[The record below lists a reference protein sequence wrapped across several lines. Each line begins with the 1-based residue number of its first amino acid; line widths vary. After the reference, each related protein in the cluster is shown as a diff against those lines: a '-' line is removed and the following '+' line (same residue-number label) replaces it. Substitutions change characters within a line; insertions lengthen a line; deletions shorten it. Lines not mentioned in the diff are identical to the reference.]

1 MQYKDFVGRV
11 GALAVALG
19 VGTAMA
25 TPAGVAWASPET
37 GGTTNS
43 TQSGTASTNDTG
55 ATGTGPAAG
64 QPTGTAG
71 TAGTADATG
80 SGASGSTSSGATT
93 AGGTT
98 AAGTTVAGTT
108 VAGTTA
114 AGSASSEH
122 VAPGVTVSHSGGAQ
136 TSTYGTADT
145 TTADTT
151 TANTTPGN
159 TTTNDS
165 TTNHTTTTSN
175 DSTVTAPST
184 EQHSS
189 AMSSPAPS
197 SPALP
202 SPATSP
208 RSTATAGTTAAAPQ
222 ARSAAASP
230 AVTASTG
237 AVVTPA
243 PVTLAV
249 APAPT
254 PAPVVAAAP
263 VREVSVIEA
272 VVAPALS
279 SWLSAL
285 QRGWTESPL
294 AWLFLAAARR
304 EVGTDATATVAP
316 TARVAATQVVAAA
329 VVNQAPTA
337 VGTFGTVNPLTGA
350 ITGKVVATDP
360 EGVKPTVA
368 LTTRPTAGTLT
379 FDATTATFT
388 YTPTAAQRILAGAT
402 PDADTIAMTVTVSDG
417 VNKVPVR
424 IDIPIGEV
432 PLAVRT
438 DVRGVPAGAVAATGT
453 RAFVTNRDAGTVTV
467 IDTVTSTVLGTYAA
481 GAAPDGVVVKQDGT
495 RLYVSSS
502 TKNTVTVLDA
512 ATGAVKAT
520 LAVAKP
526 TAMTLSRTG
535 ASLYVASYD
544 GARVLRVNTATNT
557 VATTTTLPTG
567 YRPTGVA
574 ASPDDT
580 RVYVTT
586 DTPTGGTAILTF
598 APTATTTTTVT
609 RLAGRAASLTVSP
622 DNARLYVGGEDGTVS
637 VVDTRTRATV
647 GVMPV
652 GGLAA
657 VRLAVSTDGTTL
669 FVTDS
674 AGRVG
679 AFATATGAILNA
691 VATSSALDLGARPG
705 SAVSADGT
713 EMYVT
718 DRAAGVLRVVSLTA
732 RNAAPVA
739 GAATIGAPNP
749 TTGAVTGSLGVTDAN
764 GDPLTYTLTGKPVR
778 GTVTLTAS
786 GGFTY
791 TPTAAARHDAATV
804 GAPASLTTDAFTV
817 TVNDGR
823 RGVVTTTVTVG
834 ISPTNRVPTVTT
846 TVSAPNST
854 TGVVTGT
861 VKGTDLDND
870 ALTYTQSVAPT
881 KGTVSLTATGAFTYT
896 PTAAARHA
904 AQKLG
909 ATTAD
914 KQDTFTVTVA
924 DGHGGTVA
932 TRLTVAISPTNA
944 APTGG
949 AATVTQVN
957 TSTGT
962 VTGTLTAVDRD
973 GDPLTFTAATATKG
987 TLSINGATFS
997 YTPTAAA
1004 RDAASAPNATAA
1016 SKAEAVTVTVTDGY
1030 GGSASFTLTA
1040 PITPNPVGNRPPVT
1054 GVAAV
1059 GNSSSAIGTVTGT
1072 VTATDPDG
1080 DALTYTVTSGPSKG
1094 VVKVDAAT
1102 GAFNYTPTVDARY
1115 TALVTPG
1122 VDTDAFTVAVKD
1134 ALGASTTTTVSVTIV
1149 PPAANAV
1156 DQRATSVA
1164 IHVPDLLFYDQA
1176 QIDTALDALQ
1186 SVGITDLRVLVPWA
1200 AVQPLQGWND
1210 WSAVDRV
1217 ITSAAARNIKVLGVL
1232 NSTPTWAA
1240 VDNTWP
1246 LAGMPKD
1253 NAQFAAFAGAA
1264 AARYKGK
1271 VTAWEVWNEPNG
1283 FNFWQPGPNAAQY
1296 TELLKAAYPAIKAAD
1311 PDAVVVAASVGSVID
1326 WGNLL
1331 VNPVRFVSEMYAA
1344 GAAGYFDALSFHPYQ
1359 YTTPFTQGGYLY
1371 ESPLHQVNRIYAL
1384 MVANGDGHKKIWAT
1398 EYGQPSSQASDENQA
1413 AYLGDFLRGWRT
1425 LSFAGPAFIHTLVDR
1440 ADGDPVEGS
1449 FGLFHPDWTPKPSAS
1464 TVVTVIAENDAIEA
1478 ARNRS
1483 VL

>member
-1 MQYKDFVGRV
+1 M

-19 VGTAMA
+19 VGTAIA

-37 GGTTNS
+37 GGTTSS
-43 TQSGTASTNDTG
+43 TQSGDAGANDTDT
-55 ATGTGPAAG
+55 TGNTGSGPATG
-64 QPTGTAG
+64 QPTGTADATG
-71 TAGTADATG
+71 TATG
-80 SGASGSTSSGATT
+80 SGASGSSSSRETT
-93 AGGTT
+93 ADGTMP
-98 AAGTTVAGTT
+98 
-108 VAGTTA
+108 AGTTA

-136 TSTYGTADT
+136 TSTHG
-145 TTADTT
+145 TADTT
-151 TANTTPGN
+151 TANTK
-159 TTTNDS
+159 S
-165 TTNHTTTTSN
+165 NHTTATSN
-175 DSTVTAPST
+175 DSSVTARSTAPST
-184 EQHSS
+184 AQNPSAPSSS
-189 AMSSPAPS
+189 ALSSPAPS
-197 SPALP
+197 
-202 SPATSP
+202 P
-208 RSTATAGTTAAAPQ
+208 RPTATAGTTTAAPQ
-222 ARSAAASP
+222 TRTAAANP
-230 AVTASTG
+230 AAT
-237 AVVTPA
+237 A

-337 VGTFGTVNPLTGA
+337 VGTFGTVNPQTGA

-424 IDIPIGEV
+424 IDIPVGEV

-438 DVRGVPAGAVAATGT
+438 DVRGVPAGAVAATST

-567 YRPTGVA
+567 YRPTGIA

-598 APTATTTTTVT
+598 APTATTTSTVT

-657 VRLAVSTDGTTL
+657 VGLAVSSDGTTL

-679 AFATATGAILNA
+679 AFATATGGILNA
-691 VATSSALDLGARPG
+691 VATSSTIDLGARPG

-732 RNAAPVA
+732 RNTAPVA
-739 GAATIGAPNP
+739 GTATIGAPNP
-749 TTGAVTGSLGVTDAN
+749 TTGAVTGSLGVTDPN
-764 GDPLTYTLTGKPVR
+764 GDPLSYALTGKPVR
-778 GTVTLTAS
+778 GTVTLTAA

-846 TVSAPNST
+846 TVSAPNTT

-861 VKGTDLDND
+861 VTGTDLDND

-909 ATTAD
+909 ATAAD

-924 DGHGGTVA
+924 DGHGGTLA

-987 TLSINGATFS
+987 TLSINGSTFS
-997 YTPTAAA
+997 YTPTPAA

-1016 SKAEAVTVTVTDGY
+1016 SKAEAITVTVTDGY
-1030 GGSASFTLTA
+1030 GGSATFTLTA

-1059 GNSSSAIGTVTGT
+1059 GSSSSAIGTVTGT

-1102 GAFNYTPTVDARY
+1102 GAFTYTPTVDARY

-1134 ALGASTTTTVSVTIV
+1134 ELGASTTTTVSVTIV

-1186 SVGITDLRVLVPWA
+1186 SLGITDLRVLVPWA

-1371 ESPLHQVNRIYAL
+1371 ESPLNQVNRIYAL

-1478 ARNRS
+1478 ARNQS